1 MYKFLIILRNLLR
14 EFIKIL
20 GTWTC
25 AMCLSLTIYE
35 HYDMLNILNTHK
47 FMWVVSLLIFS
58 AMLDWALFREPVLP
72 KK

>member
-1 MYKFLIILRNLLR
+1 MKKALIILRNLLR
-14 EFIKIL
+14 EFMKIL

-35 HYDMLNILNTHK
+35 HYGMLNMINTHK
-47 FMWVVSLLIFS
+47 FMWVMSVLIFS